1 MKVKANFIVIDYSY
15 FDGDGNPARM
25 VRTFERP
32 NKVTKATARNLLG
45 ADKHVNSL
53 EEVIKTYDIPL
64 DVLEQYEI
72 NNE

>member
-15 FDGDGNPARM
+15 FDQNGEPARK
-25 VRTFERP
+25 TEFFGRP
-32 NKVTKATARNLLG
+32 NKVTKAMARNLLG

-53 EEVIKTYDIPL
+53 EEVVKTYDIPE
-64 DVLEQYEI
+64 DVLAQYEI